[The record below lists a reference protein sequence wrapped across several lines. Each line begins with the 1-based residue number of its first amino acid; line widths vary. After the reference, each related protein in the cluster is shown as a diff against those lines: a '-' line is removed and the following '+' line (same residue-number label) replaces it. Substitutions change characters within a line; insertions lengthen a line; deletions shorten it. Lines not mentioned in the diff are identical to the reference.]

1 MKPKAFVLPKGPAP
15 YHHTSKSLQNAYQI
29 SINFQS
35 SPMYTFP
42 SWDHDTYSLWWKSVS
57 HSRKSCRCIRG
68 SESSSAN
75 YMWFCPYLGGHS
87 TFDRRDSLTPPS
99 KRSLTEIPSSH
110 MKSGK
115 RLIVQAGKSTVKRRV
130 CYMSSFNFNI
140 IAKNGGYY
148 GCKLVLSPSE
158 VVLKRKL

>member
-1 MKPKAFVLPKGPAP
+1 MKPKAFVLPKGHAP
-15 YHHTSKSLQNAYQI
+15 YHHTSKSLQDAYQI

-35 SPMYTFP
+35 SPTYTFP

-57 HSRKSCRCIRG
+57 HSRKSCRCISG
-68 SESSSAN
+68 SDSS
-75 YMWFCPYLGGHS
+75 
-87 TFDRRDSLTPPS
+87 PPS

-115 RLIVQAGKSTVKRRV
+115 RLILPEGKSTVKRHV
-130 CYMSSFNFNI
+130 CHMSSFNFNI